1 MIEELSADFIV
12 VATGSRPR
20 VPDFVPVDHERVLT
34 TRDAYPPPEIPE
46 HAIVVGS
53 GVTGVEFTHLFDSLG
68 SKVTLLVSRQ
78 QVLPIKDAEV
88 ASVLEDAFLAARHQ
102 PAQGRARASAVE
114 RDGDVVRV
122 RCEDGRVVEGSHAL
136 LAVGLD
142 PEQRGHRA
150 RRGRASRST
159 PAATSAV
166 NHNCLS
172 NVSHIYA
179 AGDVSGKLPLSSVAA
194 MQGRK
199 IAEHLM
205 GLHNRPH
212 RHLDYDKAASAVFT
226 DPEIADVG
234 LAEAEAFS
242 EGRKIR
248 VTKVPFTA
256 NAKALIKGDPR
267 GFVKILS
274 DPATGVVLGGSIVG
288 RNAAELISVLAV
300 AVTNGLRVDDIVD
313 SLLVHPSL
321 AELLA
326 DAASLAARSRPLAPS
341 GLRLHEALDELQRR
355 VGDLLPAVVDGERVA
370 AVLELDD
377 LGDRVLVA
385 PLALERRV
393 ADRPRHGVVLGAR
406 DDEQRAAVGVL
417 GLDLHLGPRV
427 EVGARG
433 LEEREPGGRDRERV
447 VELVRLV
454 LAHHVGER
462 VAELLVG
469 ERHRAPWLR
478 GLRSTGDD
486 ERSAEIGSGSTPRCG
501 AGEMATDASL
511 QPRPARISVRSPPN
525 EWPIDRG
532 TLLQLADEAS
542 TWSATCCTDLWA
554 NTSGWRLAS
563 STEFGSSG
571 QPAVTVEKPAASK
584 YSAHRSQLLGSS
596 HSPCTNTTGFLPDA
610 FACRRLAR
618 LRTP

>member
-1 MIEELSADFIV
+1 VTGVDGEVSRLAADTIVLS
-12 VATGSRPR
+12 TGSRPR
-20 VPDFVPVDHERVLT
+20 IPDWAPIDGTRVLT

-88 ASVLEDAFLAARHQ
+88 ASVLEDAFLQR
-102 PAQGRARASAVE
+102 GITLLKGARANGVV

-122 RCEDGRVVEGSHAL
+122 RCVDGRIVEGSHVL
-136 LAVGLD
+136 LAVGSIPNSEGIGLD
-142 PEQRGHRA
+142 
-150 RRGRASRST
+150 
-159 PAATSAV
+159 AAGVEVDAAGYIRV

-205 GLHNRPH
+205 GLHTRPH

-234 LAEAEAFS
+234 LAEAEAFA

-326 DAASLAARSRPLAPS
+326 DAAS
-341 GLRLHEALDELQRR
+341 
-355 VGDLLPAVVDGERVA
+355 
-370 AVLELDD
+370 
-377 LGDRVLVA
+377 
-385 PLALERRV
+385 
-393 ADRPRHGVVLGAR
+393 
-406 DDEQRAAVGVL
+406 
-417 GLDLHLGPRV
+417 
-427 EVGARG
+427 
-433 LEEREPGGRDRERV
+433 
-447 VELVRLV
+447 
-454 LAHHVGER
+454 
-462 VAELLVG
+462 
-469 ERHRAPWLR
+469 
-478 GLRSTGDD
+478 
-486 ERSAEIGSGSTPRCG
+486 
-501 AGEMATDASL
+501 
-511 QPRPARISVRSPPN
+511 
-525 EWPIDRG
+525 
-532 TLLQLADEAS
+532 
-542 TWSATCCTDLWA
+542 
-554 NTSGWRLAS
+554 
-563 STEFGSSG
+563 
-571 QPAVTVEKPAASK
+571 
-584 YSAHRSQLLGSS
+584 
-596 HSPCTNTTGFLPDA
+596 
-610 FACRRLAR
+610 
-618 LRTP
+618 

>member
-1 MIEELSADFIV
+1 MPSLVILGGGPAGNTCATVAATLGADVTLVERDIVGGAAHLWDCIPSKALIATGGELVELDRAHAMGLEAEGRLDIDALRERVSSIEGRLHQMITTQLASQQVRVIHGRAELKGPHEVVIDTNGVIEELSADFIV

-20 VPDFVPVDHERVLT
+20 VPDFVPVDHERVLI

-53 GVTGVEFTHLFDSLG
+53 GVTGVEFTHLFDALG
-68 SKVTLLVSRQ
+68 SRVTLLVSRQ

-88 ASVLEDAFLAARHQ
+88 ASVLEEAFLQR
-102 PAQGRARASAVE
+102 GISLLKGARASAVE

-122 RCEDGRVVEGSHAL
+122 RCEDGRVVEGSHVL
-136 LAVGLD
+136 LAVGSIPNSEDIGLD
-142 PEQRGHRA
+142 
-150 RRGRASRST
+150 
-159 PAATSAV
+159 AAGVEVDAGGYIRV

-234 LAEAEAFS
+234 LAEAEAFA

-326 DAASLAARSRPLAPS
+326 DAAS
-341 GLRLHEALDELQRR
+341 
-355 VGDLLPAVVDGERVA
+355 
-370 AVLELDD
+370 
-377 LGDRVLVA
+377 
-385 PLALERRV
+385 
-393 ADRPRHGVVLGAR
+393 
-406 DDEQRAAVGVL
+406 
-417 GLDLHLGPRV
+417 
-427 EVGARG
+427 
-433 LEEREPGGRDRERV
+433 
-447 VELVRLV
+447 
-454 LAHHVGER
+454 
-462 VAELLVG
+462 
-469 ERHRAPWLR
+469 
-478 GLRSTGDD
+478 
-486 ERSAEIGSGSTPRCG
+486 
-501 AGEMATDASL
+501 
-511 QPRPARISVRSPPN
+511 
-525 EWPIDRG
+525 
-532 TLLQLADEAS
+532 
-542 TWSATCCTDLWA
+542 
-554 NTSGWRLAS
+554 
-563 STEFGSSG
+563 
-571 QPAVTVEKPAASK
+571 
-584 YSAHRSQLLGSS
+584 
-596 HSPCTNTTGFLPDA
+596 
-610 FACRRLAR
+610 
-618 LRTP
+618 